1 MTGKL
6 LFQGG
11 CHCELVK
18 FEFRSLKKVEVW
30 TCNCS
35 ICSLNDYQHLFV
47 RHSDFN
53 LISGKEYLTSYRF
66 ATQTAEHL
74 FCRRCGV
81 KSFYQPR
88 SRLSLIFL
96 LRFSF
101 LYHSLLSFLSPRFVF
116 RRAPLRATAVW
127 AFFSLEG
134 FSIRSPQFHGRCY
147 DKI

>member
-18 FEFRSLKKVEVW
+18 FEFRSLKKGGV

-35 ICSLNDYQHLFV
+35 IVPQRLSAPFI

-53 LISGKEYLTSYRF
+53 LISGKEYLTSYQF
-66 ATQTAEHL
+66 ATHTAEHL

-88 SRLSLIFL
+88 SHPDS
-96 LRFSF
+96 FS
-101 LYHSLLSFLSPRFVF
+101 
-116 RRAPLRATAVW
+116 TD
-127 AFFSLEG
+127 
-134 FSIRSPQFHGRCY
+134 IRGKTS
-147 DKI
+147 

>member
-11 CHCELVK
+11 CHCESVK

-35 ICSLNDYQHLFV
+35 ICSLNNYQHLFV

-53 LISGKEYLTSYRF
+53 LISGKEYLTSYQF
-66 ATQTAEHL
+66 ATHTAEHL

-88 SRLSLIFL
+88 SHPDS
-96 LRFSF
+96 
-101 LYHSLLSFLSPRFVF
+101 
-116 RRAPLRATAVW
+116 
-127 AFFSLEG
+127 
-134 FSIRSPQFHGRCY
+134 FSIDIRCVKKPP
-147 DKI
+147 KIVRVVKFDGKNHRGAIE

>member
-53 LISGKEYLTSYRF
+53 LISGKEYLTSYQF
-66 ATQTAEHL
+66 ATHTAEHL
-74 FCRRCGV
+74 FCRRILDISGIYILY
-81 KSFYQPR
+81 FWNEY
-88 SRLSLIFL
+88 LI
-96 LRFSF
+96 
-101 LYHSLLSFLSPRFVF
+101 YVSLLHELLINYKRNINSVG
-116 RRAPLRATAVW
+116 TV
-127 AFFSLEG
+127 
-134 FSIRSPQFHGRCY
+134 HVY
-147 DKI
+147 